1 MKIFDKTNNIVLKET
16 TMGEMKVK
24 IKPNVLTAQ
33 SVSGSSKKVAE
44 TAQYTFAFTVTNPVQ
59 ASGTVEVIFP
69 LD

>member
-1 MKIFDKTNNIVLKET
+1 VKIFDKSNNIVLKET

-44 TAQYTFAFTVTNPVQ
+44 TA
-59 ASGTVEVIFP
+59 
-69 LD
+69 

>member
-1 MKIFDKTNNIVLKET
+1 
-16 TMGEMKVK
+16 MGEMKVK